1 MSTDP
6 RAMLRQ
12 ATAMELPVEVCLD
25 GKLVAEHHELR
36 RAFERA
42 DEEPRERITSGGEA
56 RRLGDELRAL
66 EERIRAA
73 TVNVRLRSLGKDG
86 WNDLV
91 DKHPARPG
99 EETDE
104 KLGYNADTFFDE
116 LVSLSMVAMAP
127 LNNPDSAVDLT
138 DEDRVMLLGVV
149 TRDKFDE
156 LTRTAL
162 SLNIRRVDI
171 PFSSAASKRTT
182 PSDSE

>member
-1 MSTDP
+1 
-6 RAMLRQ
+6 
-12 ATAMELPVEVCLD
+12 MELPVEVCLD
-25 GKLVAEHHELR
+25 GKLVAQHHELR

-42 DEEPRERITSGGEA
+42 DDEPRERMTSGGEA
-56 RRLGDELRAL
+56 RRLADELRAL
-66 EERIRAA
+66 EERIREA

-116 LVSLSMVAMAP
+116 LVTVSMASMAP
-127 LNNPDSAVDLT
+127 LSDPDQMVDLT
-138 DEDRVMLLGVV
+138 DEDRVTILGLV
-149 TRDKFDE
+149 TREKFDE
-156 LTRTAL
+156 FTRVAL

-171 PFSSAASKRTT
+171 PFSSAASKQTR